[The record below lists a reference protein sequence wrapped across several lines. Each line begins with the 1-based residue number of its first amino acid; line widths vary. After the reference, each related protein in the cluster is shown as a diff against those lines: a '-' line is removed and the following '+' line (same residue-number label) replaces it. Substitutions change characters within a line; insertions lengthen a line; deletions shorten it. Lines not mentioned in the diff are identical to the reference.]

1 MTLWSMR
8 KHPWDRRL
16 PACLGSANIFAR
28 RREPPGGVEHAGSV
42 RSQPALKY
50 LIMSAALTLF
60 CFLPVLAQKEDLTP
74 PKAEIKLTVGA
85 AGFGTDQGSIPHGV
99 AGGSVRIYVTERL
112 SVEPEVL
119 YLRNSPN
126 DQDYIIQPNVA
137 YDLTDPRKRFVPY
150 LVGGAGVIHHRGR
163 FFGEDFTTREPRV
176 FDTSFTGWTASAGGG
191 VKIFLTRRLFIA
203 PEARVGREPSVRGTV
218 SIGYVFS
225 GRR

>member
-1 MTLWSMR
+1 MTLLSMR
-8 KHPWDRRL
+8 NTTV
-16 PACLGSANIFAR
+16 S
-28 RREPPGGVEHAGSV
+28 
-42 RSQPALKY
+42 KY
-50 LIMSAALTLF
+50 LTMSAALTLF
-60 CFLPVLAQKEDLTP
+60 CFLPVFAQKQDVTP

-85 AGFGTDQGSIPHGV
+85 AGFGTDQGSIPHGL
-99 AGGSVRIYVTERL
+99 AGGSVRIYVWKRL
-112 SVEPEVL
+112 SIEPEFL

-137 YDLTDPRKRFVPY
+137 YDLTDPTKKFVPY

-163 FFGEDFTTREPRV
+163 FFGEDFTTRQPRV
-176 FDTSFTGWTASAGGG
+176 FDTSFTGWTASAGAG
-191 VKIFLTRRLFIA
+191 VKIFLTKRLFIA